1 MLSGHGDDG
10 YRHATTVRANFS
22 SNVRPG
28 GLPSG
33 LREHLAGSI
42 ERVGVY
48 PEAAAET
55 LTARIARESG
65 VGVENVLVTPGSTAA
80 IYLIAQAF
88 RGERSCVV
96 IPTFGEYEDACVLHA
111 HRVAFLRWEELAAG
125 ALPDADLVWL
135 CNPNNPTGAVL
146 PRGTLLALIA
156 ARPATLFIVD
166 LAYADFCDEPPLIPP
181 DSCAGPNLV
190 LLHSFT
196 KRCGVPGLR
205 LGFVTGAV
213 ETIAALR
220 RFQPPW
226 AVGALEL
233 AAGEFLCA
241 PARDGGAGWRAE
253 YLAAARELQ
262 RALAAIA
269 GVQVEPSSTGFF
281 LIRLGRRTGAEM
293 KAHLLQQHG
302 LLVRDAGNFRGLDAC
317 CVRIAVQRPDENRQ
331 LVEAIRRWMQP

>member
-10 YRHATTVRANFS
+10 YRHATVVHANFS

-28 GLPSG
+28 GLPAG
-33 LREHLAGSI
+33 LREHLAGCI
-42 ERVGVY
+42 ERVALY

-55 LTARIARESG
+55 LTARIAGESG

-88 RGERSCVV
+88 RARRSCVV
-96 IPTFGEYEDACVLHA
+96 IPTFAEYEDACAVHD
-111 HRVAFLRWEELAAG
+111 HCVAFLPWEELAAG
-125 ALPDADLVWL
+125 ARPETELVWL

-146 PRGTLLALIA
+146 PRAALLALMA
-156 ARPATLFIVD
+156 ARPETLFVVD
-166 LAYADFCDEPPLIPP
+166 LAYAAFCDEGPLAPA
-181 DSCAGPNLV
+181 DSRTCPNLV
-190 LLHSFT
+190 LLHSLT
-196 KRCGVPGLR
+196 KRCGIPGLR
-205 LGFVTGAV
+205 LGFVTGAPV
-213 ETIAALR
+213 TIAKLR

-233 AAGEFLCA
+233 VAGEFLQQVGTDA
-241 PARDGGAGWRAE
+241 PDWRPD

-262 RALAAIA
+262 RALGAIE
-269 GVQVEPSSTGFF
+269 GVEVAPSSTGFF
-281 LIRLGRRTGAEM
+281 LIRLRDRTGAEL

-317 CVRIAVQRPDENRQ
+317 CVRIAAQRPDENWQ